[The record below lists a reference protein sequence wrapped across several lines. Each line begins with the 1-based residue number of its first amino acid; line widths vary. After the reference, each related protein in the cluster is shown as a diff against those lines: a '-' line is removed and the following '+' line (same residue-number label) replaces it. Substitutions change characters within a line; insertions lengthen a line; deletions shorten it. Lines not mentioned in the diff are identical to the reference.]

1 MKAKTKNY
9 SLIVAILLVT
19 FLVAPIKVLAD
30 HVELR
35 YVNAR
40 QAYIDTFFNKTVAQL
55 IYDESAQHDINPRLI
70 LIMIQKESS
79 AVTRSEPSSDT
90 TRAWPLFY
98 NYDERMANCLLLG
111 TDCTDTKY
119 NKPDYAW
126 RAENFG
132 GVGQQ
137 IAYATAQLRN
147 LAGDGNP
154 ANGNYCEGNNSVSV
168 DGGTIVTANAG
179 SCALYKY
186 TPHYSSYN
194 TGSSFYTNWISWWGG
209 TPNGGDYS
217 SANIISDNNFRN
229 ANPLSAA
236 EIESFLNTK
245 GSWMKAYTIPEYISV
260 PYPVLVSDAPPPTER
275 KTGDA
280 NRDGNV
286 DLLDLSLIAT
296 HWGGNNADADL
307 NSDGTV
313 DLLDLSILA
322 GAWGS

>member
-1 MKAKTKNY
+1 MRAKTKNY
-9 SLIVAILLVT
+9 SLIVAILLVM
-19 FLVAPIKVLAD
+19 FLIAPIKVLAD
-30 HVELR
+30 HVELH
-35 YVNAR
+35 YANAL
-40 QAYIDTFFNKTVAQL
+40 QQNYTTKENLYNKTIAQL
-55 IYDESAQHDINPRLI
+55 IYDESAQHDINSRLL
-70 LIMIQKESS
+70 LIMLQKESS
-79 AVTRSEPSSDT
+79 AVTKSEPSSDT

-98 NYDERMANCLLLG
+98 MYDERMANCLLLER
-111 TDCTDTKY
+111 DCNDIRPEY
-119 NKPDYAW
+119 NSPTYELRAADY
-126 RAENFG
+126 G
-132 GVGQQ
+132 GVGLQ

-147 LAGDGNP
+147 LHDNPSYCGGNL
-154 ANGNYCEGNNSVSV
+154 AVSV
-168 DGGTIVTANAG
+168 DGGTITTANAG

-217 SANIISDNNFRN
+217 STNIISDNNFRN

-260 PYPVLVSDAPPPTER
+260 PYPVLVSDTPPPAER